1 MLYQF
6 FIDANDKDNKVSARA
21 LMILFAVGVIPLI
34 LGVDVTKINISI
46 PWLMEVSIEH
56 KDRFVLIYAALL
68 LFSVYRFR
76 LSNSETQRYCRL
88 HSANFFFNSQLLGNL
103 FIKKF
108 IFRKTNIK
116 GVSYNPTK
124 KREELTFICSEG
136 EYDQRENYGYFYLS
150 INDDGQ
156 WEYQLYIAEDK
167 YTDELGISRFWDIH
181 FDPTVFEGDDL
192 YHYSN
197 YCVLKR
203 NRMKLILRAV
213 SYLFSLKA
221 AANDIT
227 CLDYYLPVYC
237 NIGLSIF
244 LVWNYL

>member
-6 FIDANDKDNKVSARA
+6 FIDANDKDNKVSSKA

-46 PWLMEVSIEH
+46 PWLMEVTIEH

-76 LSNSETQRYCRL
+76 LSNTETQRYCRL
-88 HSANFFFNSQLLGNL
+88 HSASFFFNSQLLGFL
-103 FIKKF
+103 FIKNF
-108 IFRKTNIK
+108 IFNKTNIK
-116 GVSYNPTK
+116 GVSYNSK
-124 KREELTFICSEG
+124 KKKEELTFICSDG

-156 WEYQLYIAEDK
+156 WEYQLWVAEDMSPC
-167 YTDELGISRFWDIH
+167 ELGFSKYWDLN

-192 YHYSN
+192 YHHSE
-197 YCVLKR
+197 YCVIKR
-203 NRMKLILRAV
+203 TRIKLILRAACC
-213 SYLFSLKA
+213 LFSLRA
-221 AANDIT
+221 AARDIV

-237 NIGLSIF
+237 NIGLSMF
-244 LVWNYL
+244 LVWKYM